1 MSKSFD
7 ISRVLVLSALRWLCV
22 ALNAAYSEITASS
35 EGWSMAAPP
44 PHSTQGSCLRSLP
57 FGTGF
62 SVLSSSLTATS
73 CCCRYRYRYSSL
85 RSRSRLSSSPRNSP
99 FTSLLS
105 SPSTSRC
112 RSKAKQHSRQPPPSR
127 PHLCRA
133 PALRSCRRP
142 RSRCSTCR
150 RPSRS
155 RLQRSRRSTSRTSRS
170 RLSWWLASLLLGVS
184 RSKSRLWVPFPHRR
198 LSRAHL
204 GKGNGGLAQPVSS
217 SQ

>member
-1 MSKSFD
+1 M
-7 ISRVLVLSALRWLCV
+7 VL
-22 ALNAAYSEITASS
+22 EIMASS
-35 EGWSMAAPP
+35 EALGMAAPP
-44 PHSTQGSCLRSLP
+44 LHITQGSHLRSLLP
-57 FGTGF
+57 FGAGF
-62 SVLSSSLTATS
+62 SMLPYSLTGES
-73 CCCRYRYRYSSL
+73 CRCRYRCRYSSL
-85 RSRSRLSSSPRNSP
+85 RSRSRLSSSPRSSP
-99 FTSLLS
+99 FISLLS
-105 SPSTSRC
+105 SPSMSRC

-155 RLQRSRRSTSRTSRS
+155 RLQRSQRSTSHINRS

-184 RSKSRLWVPFPHRR
+184 RSKSRLWVPFPHHRP
-198 LSRAHL
+198 SRAHL
-204 GKGNGGLAQPVSS
+204 GKGSGGLAQPVSS